1 MSEPTAS
8 GGSLIAPGARTPTD
22 EQTEHGRAWPSG
34 GGLSKRSVNRVDSG
48 VGGEPHWGHASS
60 SFESFTPDGRC
71 DRRRPCWCWPP
82 AAGVTRRASRRQHG
96 CRPPPDVV
104 ELDPAA
110 DTAANQL
117 PDVVVDDVINGNK
130 VNLRN
135 VAPADTPILLWM
147 YAPH

>member
-1 MSEPTAS
+1 MAATAFGATLLLAACGGSESSSEPA
-8 GGSLIAPGARTPTD
+8 GSTLP
-22 EQTEHGRAWPSG
+22 
-34 GGLSKRSVNRVDSG
+34 
-48 VGGEPHWGHASS
+48 
-60 SFESFTPDGRC
+60 
-71 DRRRPCWCWPP
+71 
-82 AAGVTRRASRRQHG
+82 
-96 CRPPPDVV
+96 PPPDAV

-117 PDVVVDDVINGNK
+117 PDVVVDDVIAGNK

>member
-1 MSEPTAS
+1 VLAACGGSDSSSEPA
-8 GGSLIAPGARTPTD
+8 GSTLP
-22 EQTEHGRAWPSG
+22 
-34 GGLSKRSVNRVDSG
+34 
-48 VGGEPHWGHASS
+48 
-60 SFESFTPDGRC
+60 
-71 DRRRPCWCWPP
+71 
-82 AAGVTRRASRRQHG
+82 
-96 CRPPPDVV
+96 PPPDAV

-110 DTAANQL
+110 DTVANQL